1 MPLPVSICRRPSDP
15 VAEDVA
21 DPATADV
28 TVLDVTPAV
37 GCVWEPRDDAL
48 ALAEVADGGGNST
61 VLPAVTE
68 DAEMVESS
76 AMAVELTTLVRNAPV
91 LVGTTPQAPVTS
103 RKHRFAGI
111 YFSAWWKG

>member
-1 MPLPVSICRRPSDP
+1 
-15 VAEDVA
+15 VAAEVA

-28 TVLDVTPAV
+28 TVFDGLDVAPAV
-37 GCVWEPRDDAL
+37 GRVWEPRDDAL
-48 ALAEVADGGGNST
+48 ALADGGGNST

-68 DAEMVESS
+68 DPETVESS
-76 AMAVELTTLVRNAPV
+76 AMAVELKTLVRNAPV